1 MLELSKLIPEFFR
14 IFEVSL
20 IDPKRYKDHC
30 VWLVV
35 QSGLDVMLKLRDR
48 QVLLED

>member
-14 IFEVSL
+14 TFEVTL
-20 IDPKRYKDHC
+20 VDPKRYQDHC

-35 QSGLDVMLKLRDR
+35 QSGLDVKLKLRDS
-48 QVLLED
+48 QSLLEG